1 MTQTDFY
8 PSGMDARAA
17 WHLNFANNLPT
28 FITKYAIGAPV
39 AASANS
45 DSDWMQAWVANRHAF
60 DAAGQQLTSYF
71 NTIAGKDSSAPA
83 PVAFLYSLTGAVADV
98 PPGIEKRVRDLA
110 RQIKGHAHYS
120 EADGELLGIATPGGG
135 GPNIPTVDSK
145 PAIELKTRVAFEV
158 GVKFRKLGM
167 TGIRIEYRHQGGDWL
182 PGGSLFASPGT
193 FHVAPNAPN
202 TPEQIE
208 VRAVYLQGNT
218 PTGDYSDTG
227 SVYVGP

>member
-1 MTQTDFY
+1 MSTDFY
-8 PSGMDARAA
+8 PQSMDARAA

-28 FITKYAIGAPV
+28 FTTKYALAVGPV
-39 AASANS
+39 ASANS

-71 NTIAGKDSSAPA
+71 NTITGKDASAPA
-83 PVAFLYSLTGAVADV
+83 PVPFLYSLTGTVAEV
-98 PPGIEKRVRDLA
+98 PPGIEKRARDLA

-135 GPNIPTVDSK
+135 GPNIPIGNAK
-145 PAIELKTRVAFEV
+145 PAIELTTRVAFEV
-158 GVKFRKLGM
+158 GVKFRKFGM

-182 PGGSLFASPGT
+182 SAGSLFTSPGI
-193 FHVAPNAPN
+193 FQVAPNAPN

-218 PTGDYSDTG
+218 PTGDYSDRG
-227 SVYVGP
+227 SVFVGP